1 MAESRKCGYCRMAG
15 HTMPSC
21 PQKLMERRKVV
32 QHNIAERRHFAQMLL
47 DRGMGNGAMIRWSGG
62 WPTYNCLG
70 MVMEVENLITQPQ
83 FVRFG
88 KVKYSKQSMQQ
99 FETPDPTRAY
109 DRNLTYSPW
118 AKVNFKFL
126 DCGNLVM
133 PSKYIAIGDVLNTF
147 RSSQPVIEVLER
159 SSDFPDPVW
168 DANIRCPERL
178 MLSPTDEYLTLK
190 NTE

>member
-32 QHNIAERRHFAQMLL
+32 QHNIAERKHFAQMLL
-47 DRGMGNGAMIRWSGG
+47 DRGLGNGAMIRWSGG
-62 WPTYNCLG
+62 WPSYNCLG
-70 MVMEVENLITQPQ
+70 MVMEVENLITRPQ

-88 KVKYSKQSMQQ
+88 KEKYSKRSVQQ
-99 FETPDPTRAY
+99 FESADPARAIEH
-109 DRNLTYSPW
+109 NLTYSPW

-126 DCGNLVM
+126 DCGNLAM
-133 PSKYIAIGDVLNTF
+133 PSSYISIGDVLNTF
-147 RSSQPVIEVLER
+147 RSMKPMIEVLEQ